1 MSDWPKDP
9 SGLFR
14 FRDLES
20 IEVEKKPV
28 FPDPTRPRE
37 EKPALD
43 LGELADVAMAD
54 AIRAARERLGPQA
67 ADDPLPPPPE
77 LPERAPNTEDLDAV
91 VSESAAL
98 AAAGGAAPAI
108 APGASRPDFQSADQR
123 AVEAAVAEDRRRRR
137 ARSRILAVA
146 LPLLIL
152 GGAGGAAA
160 VLLQPPLLQPG
171 SHPVHSPALSQRL
184 AEPEV
189 IDLAMIPPPP
199 TLVETPEVVPEA
211 APERTRARSR
221 SRERTPQRLD
231 RGDLF

>member
-77 LPERAPNTEDLDAV
+77 VSEHAPNTEDLEAV

-98 AAAGGAAPAI
+98 AAAGVATPAA
-108 APGASRPDFQSADQR
+108 GASRPGFQSADQR

-137 ARSRILAVA
+137 TRNRILAVA
-146 LPLLIL
+146 LPLLLL